1 MSGGEG
7 LRGGG
12 VEAGLLTRQA
22 RSGALARLSRSAAA
36 HRDLVVFVGAVVVPL
51 AVFTAL
57 GIAFAGR
64 GAHGWDG
71 DVVRFVERHYHE
83 SVAERLN
90 LILNVSIGLG
100 AAISIAAVVVLVAN
114 GRRLDALFWTLAVG
128 GVLALDLPLK
138 QVFHRPPID
147 DPGGGYSFPSGNAMA
162 SAAIVAAIVLTFPH
176 RWRRPALVVG
186 VPLVAVYGVLLVVQ
200 SWHYPS
206 DVVAGWCFALAWTT
220 ALWLGL
226 RRATKTSTTRTRG
239 AVRSSAYLSRG
250 EASAVEDE
258 ELGDSL

>member
-12 VEAGLLTRQA
+12 VEAGLPTRQV
-22 RSGALARLSRSAAA
+22 RSGALAMLSRSAAA
-36 HRDLVVFVGAVVVPL
+36 HRDTVVFVGAVVVPL

-71 DVVRFVERHYHE
+71 DVVRFVERHYRE

-90 LILNVSIGLG
+90 LVLKVGIGLG
-100 AAISIAAVVVLVAN
+100 AAIWIGAVVVLVKM
-114 GRRLDALFWTLAVG
+114 RRKLHALFWMVAVG

-138 QVFHRPPID
+138 EIFHRPPLGD
-147 DPGGGYSFPSGNAMA
+147 KGGGYSFPSGNAMA
-162 SAAIVAAIVLTFPH
+162 SVAIVAALVLTSPPC
-176 RWRRPALVVG
+176 WRRRVLALG
-186 VPLVAVYGVLLVVQ
+186 VPLVVAYGVLLVVQ

-206 DVVAGWCFALAWTT
+206 DIVAGWCFALAW
-220 ALWLGL
+220 AAGLWLVL
-226 RRATKTSTTRTRG
+226 RRAATT
-239 AVRSSAYLSRG
+239 
-250 EASAVEDE
+250 
-258 ELGDSL
+258 